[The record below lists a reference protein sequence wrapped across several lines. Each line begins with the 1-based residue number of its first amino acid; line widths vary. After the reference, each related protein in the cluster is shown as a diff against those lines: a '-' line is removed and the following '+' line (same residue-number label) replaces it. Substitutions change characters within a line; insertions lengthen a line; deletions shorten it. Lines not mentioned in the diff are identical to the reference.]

1 MIAGLKGIV
10 HGVTGDAVLV
20 DVQGVIYRVMTSG
33 QTLADAGDVGDR
45 ISVVTHLVVREDAMV
60 LYGFLTEAE
69 LTWFQTLI
77 GVSGV
82 GPRLACAILTKMTPD
97 VLLEAIS
104 QERVDLLSTVPG
116 VGKRTASRLVL
127 ELRGKLPADITPSG
141 RVPSSRE
148 DLEVVEALQALGYSI
163 AEARQAAAQ
172 ADAEATAP
180 VEERLVAALRNLATA

>member
-127 ELRGKLPADITPSG
+127 ELRGKLPADIPPSG

-148 DLEVVEALQALGYSI
+148 ALEVVEALQALGYSI